1 MASHGCRRG
10 RRRFRREDKG
20 KAVLY
25 GKFRY
30 SDAEVTSQESDW
42 SFTVARRNYMTLHAI
57 LPLIAESSAISRFV
71 LQPLA
76 GSDSFDST
84 FRTRIARERH
94 VALQR
99 TRAD

>member
-1 MASHGCRRG
+1 
-10 RRRFRREDKG
+10 
-20 KAVLY
+20 
-25 GKFRY
+25 
-30 SDAEVTSQESDW
+30 
-42 SFTVARRNYMTLHAI
+42 MTLHDI